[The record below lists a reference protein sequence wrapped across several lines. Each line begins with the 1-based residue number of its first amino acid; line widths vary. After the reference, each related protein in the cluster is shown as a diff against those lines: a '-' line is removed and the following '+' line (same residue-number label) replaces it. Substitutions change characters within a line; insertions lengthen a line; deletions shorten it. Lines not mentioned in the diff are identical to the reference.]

1 MHFARWVFWLAAAFG
16 FAAVY
21 PLYQMPGTPTY
32 YGMIA
37 TLIAW
42 QTAFVVIGINPRRY
56 RWLMI
61 PAVLEKGLW
70 MITLFV
76 LHTRGEL
83 NRRTIVVN
91 AATHG
96 LLGVL
101 FLISFVVTPKAE
113 AVS

>member
-1 MHFARWVFWLAAAFG
+1 MRFARWVFWFAAAFG

-21 PLYQMPGTPTY
+21 PLYHAAGSPTY

-42 QTAFVVIGINPRRY
+42 QTAFVVIGVNPRRY

-61 PAVLEKGLW
+61 PAVLEKALW
-70 MITLFV
+70 MVTLAV
-76 LHTRGEL
+76 LYTKGQVDH
-83 NRRTIVVN
+83 RTIAVN

-101 FLISFVVTPKAE
+101 FLVAFVITPKAE
-113 AVS
+113 PPQ